1 MSFPKLDNATLGHV
15 TELAKNKNILA
26 GAAAVLLIGS
36 LPRFNAWLTR
46 RKVNNYLT
54 DNSWDWTKEIVVVT
68 GGSSG
73 IGKEIVLKLAK
84 KHIKVIV
91 VDLNAPSYQLRK
103 SASQLLNNL
112 LTDFSPQRVFLLSR
126 SL

>member
-1 MSFPKLDNATLGHV
+1 MSFPKIGKETLDRV
-15 TELAKNKNILA
+15 VELAENKNILA
-26 GAAAVLLIGS
+26 GAAAVLLIGL

-54 DNSWDWTKEIVVVT
+54 DNSWDWTREIVVVT

-91 VDLNAPSYQLRK
+91 IDLKAPSYQLRK
-103 SASQLLNNL
+103 SASQLLNNP
-112 LTDFSPQRVFLLSR
+112 LTDFSPQRVFLLS
-126 SL
+126 